1 LLQSFALYADG
12 SIPETELASLGKLLA
27 GAVVVHGAQFKT
39 LKRMDSRA
47 LVTIH
52 TDLIDWLSR
61 KIAEAGKG
69 SSKVKKTKNALLF
82 FKTLVALA
90 GALDGKEA
98 MKM

>member
-1 LLQSFALYADG
+1 
-12 SIPETELASLGKLLA
+12 
-27 GAVVVHGAQFKT
+27 
-39 LKRMDSRA
+39 M
-47 LVTIH
+47 IH

-61 KIAEAGKG
+61 KIVEAEKG
-69 SSKVKKTKNALLF
+69 SSKAKKTKNALLF